1 MDPARYVF
9 NPSARCRG
17 LALARDFSVDV
28 RLPVRG
34 LDGGVDFS
42 KLLREVVTLLLE
54 LRDLKRGNPLDLLHA
69 VSVRLFSGSR
79 DGRQKQRVVLGQC
92 IPMCH
97 CCRQRPSVGEFCR
110 LVGAI
115 DPQTDRRVKLTL
127 AGALAYFVMPI
138 DLIPDFLPLV
148 GFTDDAAVIAAAL
161 AAVSRSIRPEHR
173 EQARRSLDDA

>member
-1 MDPARYVF
+1 MTPNDELLGRPLSRAEMDAMRRAARDEAGVLSDAWAMLRRIGRRLPF
-9 NPSARCRG
+9 AQD
-17 LALARDFSVDV
+17 ALA
-28 RLPVRG
+28 
-34 LDGGVDFS
+34 
-42 KLLREVVTLLLE
+42 
-54 LRDLKRGNPLDLLHA
+54 A
-69 VSVRLFSGSR
+69 Y
-79 DGRQKQRVVLGQC
+79 
-92 IPMCH
+92 
-97 CCRQRPSVGEFCR
+97 FC
-110 LVGAI
+110 AI